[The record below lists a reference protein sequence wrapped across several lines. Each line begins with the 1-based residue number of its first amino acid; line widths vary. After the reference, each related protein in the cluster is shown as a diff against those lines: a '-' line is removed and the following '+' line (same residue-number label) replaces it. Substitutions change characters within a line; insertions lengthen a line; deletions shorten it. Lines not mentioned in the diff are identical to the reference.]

1 MSEKEKSMPE
11 TLNGYTPDDLEYWEA
26 VADTIGSPVSEYEDD
41 SEYIDENG
49 VVIKE
54 ANSN

>member
-1 MSEKEKSMPE
+1 MSEKEKPMPE

-41 SEYIDENG
+41 SEYVDKNG